1 MKPSELILH
10 GASFTPMNTALLT
23 RRPRSRP
30 GTGPARLRS
39 LGPLLLA
46 LLGSTLL
53 AAEPTAA
60 VEVKRAS
67 LQGNLDGDRARLV
80 IEADLGNLGPSRAK
94 AIYGAALEQLIRVSR
109 DRLDHTIGLQVEAL
123 EGGLREIV
131 LTLGGTGEVRQ
142 VTGDGLEDWSVRQAG
157 DRRFLVLRLA
167 KSDTPVKT
175 FAGQVRAE
183 TLLPDWPVTVTPL
196 TLTTESA
203 TLAHG
208 FVRITSP
215 PEWSVQLANP
225 SGVVPVEIEYLPRS
239 LRPADLDT
247 TAEPLAFRFHGT
259 AYTIPLA
266 LALADPEARQVT
278 LRDFHLT
285 GRLED
290 QRATFQLRATARVKN
305 PHGGRL
311 ELLRGGVALSQLP
324 PLAGGRLRFEND
336 AFVLDYDAP
345 GDFPLDLEFHATVR
359 PSDGWQEVDFG
370 VAPSA
375 LQPVLFPDLPAD
387 TEFRFAGA
395 ARPEHEATG
404 FRSFLP
410 PTGQVKLAWKAGRP
424 EAEGRLFYAVEG
436 LSQVTVSPGLLRQ
449 TTVLDFKVMQG
460 ELNRV
465 ACRLKGEGEITRVQ
479 GPSVLSWT
487 LEPPLADGTRRL
499 VIQLNAAQRDQFS
512 LAIQLQR
519 TLGAFP
525 QAFDAAQ
532 LVPEEATRFGGF
544 VRVSNEGAVRL
555 EVLNAT
561 GLSQISPEQIPQTD
575 TTRAL
580 LPAQSTQAF
589 AYRFSGP
596 DYQLRVQ
603 ADNILPE
610 LAVSQVLAYHLGET
624 ELALEAELELDIR
637 EAPLREVLLHIPAGF
652 TLASLNAP
660 GSSDH
665 FIIDSSGA
673 AQAQLR
679 IVYAQPVTGRQVIQ
693 LRLERNQ
700 PFRDPRW
707 SLPRLAVLQARSTRG
722 HVGVSADEGFRLTPA
737 TTQGLTELATAFF
750 PKKLPGIQ
758 AAYRLTDPDWE
769 AALNVERLPQ
779 AIQADVFHLFSVGEG
794 IAYGSTVVNYTISGA
809 PVSVFRFELSDEY
822 ANVEFTGKNVRAWQR
837 TTNGFQVQLHQ
848 AVSGTYTLLA
858 TYDRSFKAQGDQL
871 AFTGARPLEAQSEQ
885 GYTVVI
891 STYQFHVQPINVS
904 PSLTALE
911 PGEVPAEYRLF
922 FDAPILAAY
931 RYTARPFNLELA
943 LKPLAQGEMLSQVV
957 DRAALT
963 TRISEEG
970 QVVTDARYFVKN
982 KGTPHLRLELPAD
995 TELWAVTVNSNPV
1008 VPVKDER
1015 ANLIPLPQHAD
1026 PNTLNEVAVS
1036 LAAKATHARH
1046 LTLTAPAVSAPV
1058 LLLEWQLTPDR
1069 GHRLDFR
1076 RGTLTPLAGWT
1087 DPSGFA
1093 GLLRLFSGP
1102 DRARAWTAALA
1113 TLVLIVIARFTWRAR
1128 LQRAPG
1134 SAATPR
1140 PLRRFLAGLVSIV
1153 AAVLAVL
1160 MLFQLMDWAR
1170 EDTAQSP
1177 TDLRF
1182 LAPVQPPD
1190 SALRVELTNLPLTA
1204 SAWTQFWR
1212 WWPAWFAIA
1221 AWLYSLATPNAGRR
1235 PLAIALGWGFLA
1247 WAVLRQPHGAPLFF
1261 GLALAFLVAH
1271 LLIPSLRQ
1279 WWLAARTTP
1288 ATATAALLAC
1298 LLVPLLPASLQAQPT
1313 SARTKDPGPAQAD
1326 QVANEVRVE
1335 EDFVFGTA
1343 RIRWQARQGQTL
1355 PILREPG
1362 VLTELE
1368 TGTAAVRLVTGVEQ
1382 GRRQQSLLAEA
1393 DGWVETT
1400 LTYEARVT
1408 ARDSERGFALPTQPG
1423 LVNPL
1428 TLTVVGRDVEV
1439 VSPSAVSVHRTD
1451 DPAGTNT
1458 VAQLILSPAPDAWIA
1473 WKPRSR
1479 DPRREK
1485 AVFYAELFQL
1495 YVPGG
1500 GVVAGLHSV
1509 QIRPAQGE
1517 LTELFFDIPTG
1528 ATITDVNA
1536 PTLSVWRFDPDA
1548 RRLRV
1553 ALSSAQARPFALLIQ
1568 SQSPTGPLPLD
1579 HPVGLISVRGAA
1591 DQVGLLG
1598 VATGNEVQLEDVDAG
1613 SLAALNLEDFP
1624 AAVLEPLRAAAPGL
1638 TLRRAFRYATP
1649 DALIRLRA
1657 SAVEPDVRVESQQ
1670 TLSLGEDRTLLATT
1684 LNVAITR
1691 AGLFKL
1697 TFPLPAGLEVESLS
1711 GPALSHWTELR
1722 TDAGRIIT
1730 LHLKGKTE
1738 GDQSFTVTLAGPG
1751 VRATNGWAVPRLV
1764 LREAQKQ
1771 RGQLLIVPEQGLRL
1785 QVAQRDGVTQLDPA
1799 QAGVR
1804 QRGVLAFRLLQS
1816 DWQVALD
1823 LERVDA
1829 WIQLTSLQDVTVGE
1843 AQLRVFA
1850 NLQYEIENTGVK
1862 GFRLRLPANA
1872 ENVRFR
1878 GEQVADFVAA
1888 DAPATADARD
1898 WEVKLHRRM
1907 LGRYLLQLN
1916 YTVPVPAAATEL
1928 TVRGIQA
1935 LDVNLQRGFFTVQAG
1950 GRLQVRSDAPPPA
1963 LQPTEWQVIPRA
1975 LQQDLPAAAA
1985 DYTFRL
1991 VEPDVRLP
1999 LRLERFEAARLL
2011 PARVTRVDLKSVI
2024 ADDGVMLT
2032 HAQLELLPGDKRLL
2046 HLRLPKDARF
2056 WFAFVNQSGVWP
2068 WHDQEEVLIPLE
2080 KPAPEGQATRV
2091 EFFFTSRPG
2100 RGSTRAL
2107 DLNLDGPRFD
2117 LPLERITWQVFLNQK
2132 WHLDDWQGT
2141 LQLEEAALATPSGPL
2156 DLGSYLSNETVLLR
2170 QQTQQAEQYLNLGN
2184 RLLESGDTLQARR
2197 AFQNAY
2203 GLSQHDA
2210 AFNEDARVQL
2220 QNLKMQQAIVGLNF
2234 RQAKVAGEPAAPAPP
2249 RGTEALNY
2257 TQQQANDILARNTA
2271 EDNAVQLRF
2280 AERLIQQQ
2288 DAAVASP
2295 AALRATLPDQ
2305 GRVLTFTRP
2314 LEVNRWAELRL
2325 QLEAS
2330 SAPPASFLL
2339 KILVLGATFILALV
2353 LILLGRT
2360 RPPAST

>member
-1 MKPSELILH
+1 
-10 GASFTPMNTALLT
+10 MNTALLT
-23 RRPRSRP
+23 RRPRSSP

-46 LLGSTLL
+46 LLGPTLF
-53 AAEPTAA
+53 AAEPATAI
-60 VEVKRAS
+60 EVKRAS

-109 DRLDHTIGLQVEAL
+109 DRLDHTIGLHVEAL

-142 VTGDGLEDWSVRQAG
+142 VTSDGLEDWSVRQAG
-157 DRRFLVLRLA
+157 DQRFLVLRLA
-167 KSDTPVKT
+167 KSETPVKT
-175 FAGQVRAE
+175 FAAQLRAE
-183 TLLPDWPVTVTPL
+183 TLLTGWPATVSPL
-196 TLTTESA
+196 TLTTESP

-208 FVRITSP
+208 FVRIVSAP
-215 PEWSVQLANP
+215 AWSVQLANP
-225 SGVVPVEIEYLPRS
+225 SGVVPVEIDYLPPS

-259 AYTIPLA
+259 TYSLPLE
-266 LALADPEARQVT
+266 LTVADPEARQVT

-290 QRATFQLRATARVKN
+290 QRATFNLRATARVKN
-305 PHGGRL
+305 PRGGRL
-311 ELLRGGVALSQLP
+311 DLLRGGVALSQLP
-324 PLAGGRLRFEND
+324 PLAGGRLRFGQG
-336 AFVLDYDAP
+336 AFVLEYDAP
-345 GDFPLDLEFHATVR
+345 GDFPIDLEFHATVR
-359 PSDGWQEVDFG
+359 PTDGWQEVDFG

-375 LQPVLFPDLPAD
+375 LQPVAFPDLPAD

-395 ARPEHEATG
+395 ARPEREATG

-465 ACRLKGEGEITRVQ
+465 TCRLKGEGEITRVQ

-499 VIQLNAAQRDQFS
+499 VIALNAAQRDQFS
-512 LAIQLQR
+512 LALQMQR

-525 QAFDAAQ
+525 QGFDAAQ

-544 VRVSNEGAVRL
+544 VRVVNEGAVRL

-624 ELALEAELELDIR
+624 ELTLEAELELDIR
-637 EAPLREVLLHIPAGF
+637 EAPLREVLLRIPAGF

-665 FIIDSSGA
+665 FTTDSPGT

-679 IVYAQPVTGRQVIQ
+679 VVYAQPVTGRQVIQ

-707 SLPRLAVLQARSTRG
+707 SLPRLEVLQARSTRG

-750 PKKLPGIQ
+750 PKKLAGIQ

-769 AALNVERLPQ
+769 ATLNVERLPQ

-794 IAYGSTVVNYTISGA
+794 IAYGSSVVNYTISGA

-891 STYQFHVQPINVS
+891 STYQFHVQTVNVS

-1076 RGTLTPLAGWT
+1076 RGTLTPLEGWV

-1093 GLLRLFSGP
+1093 GLLRLFTGP
-1102 DRARAWTAALA
+1102 DRARAWTAVLA
-1113 TLVLIVIARFTWRAR
+1113 TLALIAIARFGWRAC
-1128 LQRAPG
+1128 LHPA
-1134 SAATPR
+1134 SSSTATPR
-1140 PLRRFLAGLVSIV
+1140 PLRRFLAGLASVG
-1153 AAVLAVL
+1153 AAVLVVL

-1170 EDTAQSP
+1170 EDTAQAA

-1182 LAPVQPPD
+1182 LAPVQPSD
-1190 SALRVELTNLPLTA
+1190 STLRVELTNLPLTA

-1212 WWPAWFAIA
+1212 WWPAWFAVA

-1235 PLAIALGWGFLA
+1235 PLATALGWGFLA

-1261 GLALAFLVAH
+1261 GLALVFLLAH
-1271 LLIPSLRQ
+1271 LLLPSLRQ
-1279 WWLAARTTP
+1279 WWLAARTAP
-1288 ATATAALLAC
+1288 AAASAALLAC
-1298 LLVPLLPASLQAQPT
+1298 LLVPLLPTNLNAQPT
-1313 SARTKDPGPAQAD
+1313 PGRTKDPGPAQAD
-1326 QVANEVRVE
+1326 QVASEVRVE

-1355 PILREPG
+1355 PLLREPG
-1362 VLTELE
+1362 VLTQLE
-1368 TGTAAVRLVTGVEQ
+1368 TGPAKVRLVTGTEPAAGQ
-1382 GRRQQSLLAEA
+1382 IGGRGRRQQALLAEA
-1393 DGWVETT
+1393 DGWVEAT
-1400 LTYEARVT
+1400 LTYEARVS
-1408 ARDSERGFALPTQPG
+1408 ARDAERGFALPTHPG

-1439 VSPSAVSVHRTD
+1439 LSPNAVSVQRTE
-1451 DPAGTNT
+1451 DPASTNT
-1458 VAQLILSPAPDAWIA
+1458 VAQLILSPTADAWIA

-1500 GVVAGLHSV
+1500 GVVEGLHSV

-1517 LTELFFDIPTG
+1517 LTELFFDIPAG

-1553 ALSSAQARPFALLIQ
+1553 ALSSAQARPFAVLIQ

-1579 HPVGLISVRGAA
+1579 HAVGLISVRGAA

-1598 VATGNEVQLEDVDAG
+1598 VATGNEVQLEDVNAG
-1613 SLAALNLEDFP
+1613 SLAVLNLEDFP
-1624 AAVLEPLRAAAPGL
+1624 AAVLEPLRAVVPGL

-1649 DALIRLRA
+1649 DTLIRLQA

-1722 TDAGRIIT
+1722 TDTGRIIT

-1738 GDQSFTVTLAGPG
+1738 GDQSFTLTLAGPG
-1751 VRATNGWAVPRLV
+1751 VRATNGWSVPRLV

-1771 RGQLLIVPEQGLRL
+1771 RGQFLVVPEQGLRL

-1804 QRGVLAFRLLQS
+1804 QKGVLAFRLLQS
-1816 DWQVALD
+1816 DWQLALD

-1843 AQLRVFA
+1843 AQLKVFA
-1850 NLQYEIENTGVK
+1850 NLQYEIENTGVR
-1862 GFRLRLPANA
+1862 GFRVRLPANA

-1878 GEQVADFVAA
+1878 GEQVADFIAA
-1888 DAPATADARD
+1888 EAPATADARD

-1916 YTVPVPAAATEL
+1916 YTVPVPVAATEL

-1950 GRLQVRSDAPPPA
+1950 GRLQVRSDDPPPA

-2032 HAQLELLPGDKRLL
+2032 HAQLELVPGDKRLL
-2046 HLRLPKDARF
+2046 HVRLPQEARF

-2068 WHDQEEVLIPLE
+2068 WHDQDEVLIPLE
-2080 KPAPEGQATRV
+2080 KPAAEGQATRV

-2100 RGSTRAL
+2100 RGSARAL

-2117 LPLERITWQVFLNQK
+2117 LPLERITWQVFLSRK

-2141 LQLEEAALATPSGPL
+2141 LQLEEAALATPTAPL
-2156 DLGSYLSNETVLLR
+2156 DLGSYLSNETILLR

-2234 RQAKVAGEPAAPAPP
+2234 RQAKVAGEPSAPTPR
-2249 RGTEALNY
+2249 RGTDEALNY
-2257 TQQQANDILARNTA
+2257 TQQQASEILARNTA

-2325 QLEAS
+2325 ELEAS
-2330 SAPPASFLL
+2330 SSPSTSFFL
-2339 KILVLGATFILALV
+2339 KALVLGATFILALA

-2360 RPPAST
+2360 RPSTST